1 MYDETRF
8 FYVKSFPLF
17 SHLKEQQI
25 MELSTTLKFRQV
37 YRGEVINYGSG
48 EFSKIFFL
56 VKGKVK
62 ITEIKELDNELV
74 KDILTEGDIFG
85 DMDLEGCPKDD
96 EFAEPLT
103 TNTIVGYFKVGDFRR
118 LLEHNPLI
126 GLHYAKQ
133 ISGKLKRVEDR
144 HSDLVFRDA
153 KWRLIRFI
161 RDWARTDGS
170 KVGDK
175 IVLNNY
181 LTHSDIATFICT
193 SRQSVNILLNELR
206 DSGLLHYNRKQIEL
220 TNALVWN

>member
-1 MYDETRF
+1 MYDETKY
-8 FYVKSFPLF
+8 FYIKTLPLF

-25 MELSTTLKFRQV
+25 MELSATLKIKQV

-48 EFSKIFFL
+48 EFGKIFFL
-56 VKGKVK
+56 VKGKIK
-62 ITEIKELDNELV
+62 ITEIKEPDNELV
-74 KDILTEGDIFG
+74 KDILAEGDIFG
-85 DMDLEGCPKDD
+85 DMELEGYPKDD

-103 TNTIVGYFKVGDFRR
+103 ANTIICYFTVGDFRR
-118 LLEHNPLI
+118 LLELNPLI
-126 GLHYAKQ
+126 ALNYAKQ

-153 KWRLIRFI
+153 KSRLIRFI
-161 RDWARTDGS
+161 KDWARTDGS

-181 LTHSDIATFICT
+181 LTHSDIAAFICT

-206 DSGLLHYNRKQIEL
+206 DSGLLHYNRKKIEL
-220 TNALVWN
+220 TDPLVWN